1 MVLPAAT
8 HYETDGVYVSMTG
21 RAQRLRPG
29 ATPPAGAAPGWE
41 LLIALSHRLG
51 APPPYR
57 SAARAFAAAAAARPA
72 LAGLDYDVI
81 GVLGAPVA
89 AVTPVSPNGVN
100 GPREAAGTGLPL
112 VTTTRIFGNAAAHR
126 SEALAAVRT
135 GAELVLNP
143 AEGERLGL
151 ADGAR
156 ARLRSPHGECTL
168 TVRLA
173 DDHPAGAAFVTTGVP
188 GAGVERLLPAD
199 RGPVNVEIEAVV
211 VDERFLVVVIKA
223 AVVVFV
229 VITAFAYTLLWER
242 KLIGRFQARY
252 GPNRAGPVGYLQP
265 LADVVKLI
273 FKEDFVPQGGQ
284 PPPLPDRAHDLGLR
298 RRRGDRRDPVGRR
311 RSRSSATTSRA
322 SAPTSSIGVLFLFAL
337 SGLGFYGLILGGWAS
352 GNKYSLL
359 GAARTAAQLV
369 SYEVAMGLS
378 VIGVIMMAQSL
389 SLVDIVHAQA
399 DTAWYILFQP
409 LGFLIFVVAAVAETN
424 RAPFDMPEAES
435 ELVAGYH
442 TEYGG
447 LKFAM
452 FFLAEYINMIIISA
466 LGATLF
472 LGGFSGPF
480 LPRLRVAR
488 AQGRGAAVPL
498 HLAARHAAPPALRP
512 PDEARLEGAAAAGDA
527 QPRGDGDRRRPRIR
541 ELVSR
546 VADIVASP
554 AASQNDAASSAAPI
568 FPNRG

>member
-1 MVLPAAT
+1 M
-8 HYETDGVYVSMTG
+8 
-21 RAQRLRPG
+21 
-29 ATPPAGAAPGWE
+29 
-41 LLIALSHRLG
+41 
-51 APPPYR
+51 
-57 SAARAFAAAAAARPA
+57 
-72 LAGLDYDVI
+72 
-81 GVLGAPVA
+81 
-89 AVTPVSPNGVN
+89 
-100 GPREAAGTGLPL
+100 
-112 VTTTRIFGNAAAHR
+112 
-126 SEALAAVRT
+126 
-135 GAELVLNP
+135 
-143 AEGERLGL
+143 
-151 ADGAR
+151 
-156 ARLRSPHGECTL
+156 
-168 TVRLA
+168 
-173 DDHPAGAAFVTTGVP
+173 
-188 GAGVERLLPAD
+188 
-199 RGPVNVEIEAVV
+199 
-211 VDERFLVVVIKA
+211 DEQFLVIVIKA

-273 FKEDFVPQGGQ
+273 FKEDFVPKGANRLLFQIA
-284 PPPLPDRAHDLGLR
+284 PMISVFAAVAAIAVIPW
-298 RRRGDRRDPVGRR
+298 GDGFEIFGYNVEGVG
-311 RSRSSATTSRA
+311 TDIE
-322 SAPTSSIGVLFLFAL
+322 IGVLFLFAL

-378 VIGVIMMAQSL
+378 VIGVVMMAQSL

-424 RAPFDMPEAES
+424 RAPFDMAEAES

-480 LPRLRVAR
+480 LPGFVWLALKVAVLLFFFIWLRATLPRLRYDRLMKLGWKVLLPLATLNLVVTAIVVALGF
-488 AQGRGAAVPL
+488 A
-498 HLAARHAAPPALRP
+498 
-512 PDEARLEGAAAAGDA
+512 
-527 QPRGDGDRRRPRIR
+527 
-541 ELVSR
+541 
-546 VADIVASP
+546 
-554 AASQNDAASSAAPI
+554 N
-568 FPNRG
+568 